1 LTLRNRAPGPS
12 LGIDN
17 LGEPDHIR
25 LSQAALPRPE
35 AVDAGFDRGHA
46 APSDHGETSYGQ
58 AEGDEGYHHRRD
70 SGIGRAV
77 AIAYAREGA
86 DVLIAFLS
94 ETEEAAEVK
103 KLVEKEESRERFLTE
118 LTLDPPD
125 ATSNQAGVPLLMRIT
140 SFCPAS
146 IPPTVQ
152 AVETFFISQK
162 LHDPPGRNRTKIW
175 PTGLRP
181 CPDSLV
187 LFLPVQSSQI
197 AEPADGQS
205 IEIVHALI
213 G

>member
-1 LTLRNRAPGPS
+1 MTPDYPKPPFPAQKQSMPGS
-12 LGIDN
+12 T
-17 LGEPDHIR
+17 EAM
-25 LSQAALPRPE
+25 QPRPIT
-35 AVDAGFDRGHA
+35 ARPATGKLKGMRAIITG
-46 APSDHGETSYGQ
+46 G
-58 AEGDEGYHHRRD
+58 D

-205 IEIVHALI
+205 IEIVHAFI